1 MALAER
7 LSNSPAASAG
17 RSATPFGP
25 WRTGRTRMK
34 EKRVM
39 VPTRCVHDW
48 KALLAD
54 PGKHWRAGYSAMATA
69 CAWETAG
76 GLPPEISDMFVHAK
90 DSELR
95 GARLVFATP
104 EYRVPLKGGPRA
116 SQNDVFALLAS
127 RSWLICLMVEG
138 KAREDFGPTIAQWR
152 GKTSEKGYRMRSKDV
167 LDNAGLLEPVPD
179 HIRYQLLHRT
189 ASAVIEAKR
198 LHAACAV
205 MIVQSFVPSDKENH
219 FRDFARFLELYGRG
233 ARKGE
238 LIFLNDVEGIH
249 LYSGWATGKMPCEC
263 PE

>member
-1 MALAER
+1 MR
-7 LSNSPAASAG
+7 D
-17 RSATPFGP
+17 
-25 WRTGRTRMK
+25 
-34 EKRVM
+34 KRIM

-54 PGKHWRAGYSAMATA
+54 PEKHWRPGYSAMATA

-76 GLPPEISDMFVHAK
+76 GLPPEISSMFTKAQ

-95 GARLVFATP
+95 GARLVFAAP

-138 KAREDFGPTIAQWR
+138 KAREDFGPTLEQWR
-152 GKTSEKGYRMRSKDV
+152 RKTSERGYRARWKHILENV
-167 LDNAGLLEPVPD
+167 GLPEPIPD

-205 MIVQSFVPSDKENH
+205 MIVQSFISSDRQNH
-219 FRDFARFLELYGRG
+219 FRDFAKFLSLYGRK
-233 ARKGE
+233 AQKGR
-238 LIFLNDVEGIH
+238 LTFLNDVDGVQ
-249 LYSGWATGKMPCEC
+249 LYSGWAEGKMSCKC
-263 PE
+263 PD

>member
-1 MALAER
+1 
-7 LSNSPAASAG
+7 
-17 RSATPFGP
+17 
-25 WRTGRTRMK
+25 MK
-34 EKRVM
+34 DKRIM

-54 PGKHWRAGYSAMATA
+54 PEKHWQPGYSAMATA

-76 GLPPEISDMFVHAK
+76 SLPPEISDMFAHAR

-95 GARLVFATP
+95 DARLVFATP
-104 EYRVPLKGGPRA
+104 EYRVPLRGGPRA
-116 SQNDVFALLAS
+116 SQNDVFALLTS

-138 KAREDFGPTIAQWR
+138 KAREDFGPTLRQWR
-152 GKTSEKGYRMRSKDV
+152 RKTSEKGYRMRWKHV
-167 LDNAGLLEPVPD
+167 LGNVGLIEPVPD

-205 MIVQSFVPSDKENH
+205 MIVQSFAPSDKENH
-219 FRDFARFLELYGRG
+219 FADFAEFLSLYGRDPKK
-233 ARKGE
+233 RE
-238 LIFLNDVEGIH
+238 LMFLNDVDGVH
-249 LYSGWATGKMPCEC
+249 LYSGWAEGKMQCEC